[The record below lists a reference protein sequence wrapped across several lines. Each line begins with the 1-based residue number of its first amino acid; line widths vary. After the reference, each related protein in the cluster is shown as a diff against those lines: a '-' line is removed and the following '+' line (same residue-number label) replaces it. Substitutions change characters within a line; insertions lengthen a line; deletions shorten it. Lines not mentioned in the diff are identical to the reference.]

1 MSAYELNIDFL
12 IHTPEEYTLRIRSGA
27 VPHTTCLAYFDI
39 KEFRNFFCVITSGKA
54 RVLQGASDNHIIEST
69 GKADRGEHVIFKGV
83 HRVLCGVGVKLA
95 LCAPNAA
102 YRSHL
107 G

>member
-1 MSAYELNIDFL
+1 MKASQKVVILQADQR
-12 IHTPEEYTLRIRSGA
+12 T
-27 VPHTTCLAYFDI
+27 YFDI

-54 RVLQGASDNHIIEST
+54 RVLPGASDNHIIEST

>member
-1 MSAYELNIDFL
+1 MIRLYYNL
-12 IHTPEEYTLRIRSGA
+12 LRYKGI
-27 VPHTTCLAYFDI
+27 L
-39 KEFRNFFCVITSGKA
+39 EFFCVITSGKA
-54 RVLQGASDNHIIEST
+54 RVLPGASDNHIIEST